1 MRKRNREELRS
12 RFAIPEL
19 RRVLLVAILFFVSSA
34 YTHASL
40 SQDEISIN
48 VKDVTIEKLFEE
60 IQAKSEYIFF
70 YKTEIVVG
78 RPKVSLS
85 SNGESITK
93 ILDRALQGTNL
104 AYSINQRQVVIYQK
118 EEPQASASPT
128 APAKPAEVTVT
139 GTVKDNTGSP
149 LPGATVILKG
159 TTNGVQT
166 DMDGKFT
173 LVVPDGNVVLQVSF
187 IGYITQ
193 EVSVG
198 NRSTIDVVLAENVS
212 VLNEIVVVGY
222 GVQEAKD
229 VTGSVTKVESEDIE
243 RMPATSFEQA
253 LKGRASGV
261 QVSQSAGDPGGRTQV
276 RIRGGNS
283 MIGSNDPLFVVDG
296 FPITGGIEHINPSDI
311 LSIDILKDASGTAIY
326 GARGANGV
334 VIVTTKRGAQ
344 NKKSEINVHSYYGT
358 QREINRVEMMNAE
371 QYAIVVNQFLVNNGQ
386 QPYFTI
392 NQGAGT
398 VTDGLGNVSS
408 FEGTKWQDVG
418 VQPAPIQKHS
428 ISFSGGN
435 DKTAYALSFNY
446 LDQQGIVHNSGLK
459 RGNLRLNLDNEV
471 NDRLKLAASLNF
483 NRDEVRAVDVNN
495 RDIHEILGM
504 SPPPTLPVYDA
515 NGIPTRIKTAYF
527 FGSEDMEHPDYIGA
541 PFKDRTIRTSMLSNV
556 SLDYKIAKGL
566 TFKVLMGLEYQ
577 PSFRDYFIPRIYVGD
592 RGTASQTSTSSNSFL
607 NENTL
612 SYIKTF
618 NEKHKIDAVGGF
630 TYQTFR
636 GRSLSSSVL
645 GLANNVTTS
654 HNLGSAAV
662 ISPPVDAIS
671 EWKLL
676 SGLARVNY
684 SYNSKYMFTV
694 SMRADG
700 SSRFGQDNK
709 WGMFPSAALAWRVS
723 EESFMDGL
731 SFISD
736 LKVRTS
742 YGVTGNTGLSPYQS
756 LSRLG
761 SYRTVYGSNSDV
773 VGFAPV
779 NIENPSLKWET
790 TAQTDAG
797 FDVAFADGII
807 GFSFDVYRKLTSN
820 LLASVPLP
828 TSSGFGSVLRN
839 IGEIENKGFEVSAY
853 ATILKGRFGWD
864 ISGQYSR
871 NRNEVVSLA
880 GGSDIFGSGLGNP
893 FGSAGINIARVGEP
907 FGSFFGFR
915 EEGVIPE
922 TGQRNIIDV
931 NGDGTI
937 TSADRVILGSPYP
950 KFMAGLTNNF
960 KYKKFTLNV
969 FMEGVYGN
977 SVYWA
982 AGAAHTN
989 SFQRGHNQIA
999 DFFGNYWTET
1009 NRDAKY
1015 PKPSNQTFVQAS
1027 NNLLHDASYLRMKNI
1042 TFSYDIAGKAWFGG
1056 GQVYVSAMNLFTITN
1071 YPGVD
1076 PEVNTLA
1083 SDSQVVG
1090 DRLRVGVA
1098 GTAYPTA
1105 KTFILGVKLKL

>member
-1 MRKRNREELRS
+1 MNDILLSNMIRS
-12 RFAIPEL
+12 ARSLFCVVLVLLSGSLLAEARDWQAGGVTGIVKDESGAAIPG
-19 RRVLLVAILFFVSSA
+19 
-34 YTHASL
+34 
-40 SQDEISIN
+40 
-48 VKDVTIEKLFEE
+48 VTIVLK
-60 IQAKSEYIFF
+60 
-70 YKTEIVVG
+70 
-78 RPKVSLS
+78 
-85 SNGESITK
+85 
-93 ILDRALQGTNL
+93 GT
-104 AYSINQRQVVIYQK
+104 S
-118 EEPQASASPT
+118 
-128 APAKPAEVTVT
+128 T
-139 GTVKDNTGSP
+139 GTV
-149 LPGATVILKG
+149 
-159 TTNGVQT
+159 T
-166 DMDGKFT
+166 DMDGKYSVNAGEGAV
-173 LVVPDGNVVLQVSF
+173 LVFSS
-187 IGYITQ
+187 IGYVAQEIEVGGRTAIDIT
-193 EVSVG
+193 
-198 NRSTIDVVLAENVS
+198 LAENVS
-212 VLNEIVVVGY
+212 TLDEIVVVGY

-229 VTGSVTKVESEDIE
+229 VTGSVTKVESEAIE

-253 LKGRASGV
+253 LKGRAAGV
-261 QVSQSAGDPGGRTQV
+261 QVSQSAGDPGGKTQI

-283 MIGSNDPLFVVDG
+283 MIGNNDPLFVVDG
-296 FPITGGIEHINPSDI
+296 FPITGGIDYLNPSDI

-334 VIVTTKRGAQ
+334 VIVTTRRGSQ
-344 NKKSEINVHSYYGT
+344 NKKGEINIHSYYGV
-358 QREINRVEMMNAE
+358 QNEINRVEVLNAE
-371 QYAIVVNQFLVNNGQ
+371 QYAIMANDYLK
-386 QPYFTI
+386 
-392 NQGAGT
+392 NQGLAPFFQIDGNAGT
-398 VTDGLGNVSS
+398 VTDGLGNVSTL
-408 FEGTKWQDVG
+408 EGTKWQDVA
-418 VQPAPIQKHS
+418 VKPASIQKHS

-435 DKTAYALSFNY
+435 QKTAYALSFNY

-483 NRDEVRAVDVNN
+483 NRDEIRAVDVNN

-515 NGIPTRIKTAYF
+515 NGLPTRIKTAYF
-527 FGSEDMEHPDYIGA
+527 FGSEDMEHPNYIGA
-541 PFKDRTIRTSMLSNV
+541 PFTDRTIKTSILSNV

-577 PSFRDYFIPRIYVGD
+577 PSFRDYFIPKIYVGD
-592 RGTASQTSTSSNSFL
+592 RGTASQTSSSSNSFL

-612 SYIKTF
+612 SYTKTF
-618 NEKHKIDAVGGF
+618 REKHKIDAVGGF
-630 TYQTFR
+630 TYQTFQ

-654 HNLGSAAV
+654 HNLGSASV

-684 SYNSKYMFTV
+684 SYDSRYMVTV
-694 SMRADG
+694 SMRVDG
-700 SSRFGQDNK
+700 SSRFGKDNK
-709 WGMFPSAALAWRVS
+709 WGTFPSAALAWRLS
-723 EESFMDGL
+723 EEPFMKAL

-742 YGVTGNTGLSPYQS
+742 YGVTGNTGLNPYQS
-756 LSRLG
+756 LSRMG
-761 SYRTVYGSNSDV
+761 SFRTVYGNNSDY
-773 VGFAPV
+773 VGFAPL

-797 FDVAFADGII
+797 FDVSFLDGVV
-807 GFSFDVYRKLTSN
+807 GFSFDYYRKVTSN

-839 IGEIENKGFEVSAY
+839 IGEIENKGFEIAAY
-853 ATILKGRFGWD
+853 ASILRGTLKWD

-871 NRNEVVSLA
+871 NRNEVLSLA
-880 GGSDIFGSGLGNP
+880 GGSDILSSGLGNP

-931 NGDGTI
+931 DGDGTI
-937 TSADRVILGSPYP
+937 TAADRVILGSPYP

-960 KYKKFTLNV
+960 KYKKFSLSI

-977 SVYWA
+977 DVYWA
-982 AGAAHTN
+982 AGAAHQN
-989 SFQRGHNQIA
+989 SFQRGHNQLA
-999 DFFGNYWTET
+999 DFAGNYWTET
-1009 NRDAKY
+1009 NRNAKY
-1015 PKPSNQTFVQAS
+1015 PKPSSQTFVQAS
-1027 NNLLHDASYLRMKNI
+1027 DAFLHDASYLRMKNV
-1042 TFSYDIAGKAWFGG
+1042 TFSYDIAPKAWFGG
-1056 GQVYVSAMNLFTITN
+1056 GQIYVSTMNLFTITN

-1083 SDSQVVG
+1083 TESPNVG
-1090 DRLRVGVA
+1090 DRLRIGIA

-1105 KTFILGVKLKL
+1105 KTFILGLKLKL